1 MSSTDPARS
10 RFAPAWAASI
20 VDMPMRAST
29 VAASNATQPVRRP
42 PSRDRC
48 GSPGGGSSTCTWCS
62 GRSSWSNSS
71 ASMREAPAS
80 SVTAYRCGPASS
92 LSRSNGRAR
101 AARPGSGSRRG
112 LGISWNTPRSPIHGL
127 GMWLVANACRAG
139 RASSP
144 RSAWYRYGQLPAEAS
159 VIGMPNTPPCG
170 TVTSGA
176 LLPRENRSDA
186 CVPRRVSIQPRSV
199 AGRGPAERTATESRK
214 PRPPCSTAVTVSIVR
229 PANGPRSTIRR
240 FH

>member
-1 MSSTDPARS
+1 
-10 RFAPAWAASI
+10 
-20 VDMPMRAST
+20 
-29 VAASNATQPVRRP
+29 
-42 PSRDRC
+42 
-48 GSPGGGSSTCTWCS
+48 
-62 GRSSWSNSS
+62 
-71 ASMREAPAS
+71 
-80 SVTAYRCGPASS
+80 
-92 LSRSNGRAR
+92 
-101 AARPGSGSRRG
+101 
-112 LGISWNTPRSPIHGL
+112 
-127 GMWLVANACRAG
+127 
-139 RASSP
+139 
-144 RSAWYRYGQLPAEAS
+144 LPAEAS